1 MIDVRKINDIRSLGR
16 SGESV
21 AGISRRTG
29 VSEPTV
35 RKYLRAEDFS
45 PKPPSLRGA

>member
-1 MIDVRKINDIRSLGR
+1 MIGVEKISAIRSLGR

-21 AGISRRTG
+21 AGIGRRTG

-35 RKYLRAEDFS
+35 RKYLREEDFS
-45 PKPPSLRGA
+45 PSVFRNI